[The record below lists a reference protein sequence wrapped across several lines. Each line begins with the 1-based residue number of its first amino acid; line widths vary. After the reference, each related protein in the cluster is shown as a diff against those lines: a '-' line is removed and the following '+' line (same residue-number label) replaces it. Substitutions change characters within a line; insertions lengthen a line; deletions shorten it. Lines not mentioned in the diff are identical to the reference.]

1 MIHFLQHCTAEEGWP
16 LKKKT
21 RRWRALLLPVQLAL
35 GAVMLVSAFN
45 LGRILWGYRASAG
58 RYEAIRQ
65 SVAAP
70 AASGASSA
78 EERPRVDMERL
89 VEQYP
94 DAVGWLYCEGTPI
107 DHPVMQAEDNDYYLR
122 RLPDGTHS
130 AGGSLFLDW
139 RCPGDFSGGL
149 SVLYGH
155 NMRDGSMFACLARYM
170 DQEWCDAHPLLELQT
185 PESGLTLQV
194 AYAFT
199 IAAGEWVDRG
209 FGSAENRSQLVE
221 YAAAHSPVS
230 GVSLTGE
237 EPLAALLTC
246 TSRSDEERHVVLC
259 ALRRP
264 L

>member
-1 MIHFLQHCTAEEGWP
+1 M
-16 LKKKT
+16 KKKT
-21 RRWRALLLPVQLAL
+21 RRSRALLLVQLAL
-35 GAVMLVSAFN
+35 GAVVLVSAFN
-45 LGRILWGYRASAG
+45 LGRILWGYRESAG
-58 RYEAIRQ
+58 KYDAIRQ

-70 AASGASSA
+70 AAPGTSSP
-78 EERPRVDMERL
+78 EEQPRVDMERL

-107 DHPVMQAEDNDYYLR
+107 DYPVMQAEDNDYYLR

-130 AGGSLFLDW
+130 TGGSLFLDW

-149 SVLYGH
+149 SILYGH
-155 NMRDGSMFACLARYM
+155 NMHDGSMFACLASYM

-185 PESGLTLQV
+185 PECGLTLQV
-194 AYAFT
+194 ACAFT
-199 IAAGEWVDRG
+199 ITAGEWVDRG
-209 FGSAENRSQLVE
+209 FDSAENRPQLVE

-246 TSRSDEERHVVLC
+246 TNRSDEERYVVLC
-259 ALRRP
+259 AVR
-264 L
+264 